1 MFAAVVLT
9 IPLLAQTLPA
19 TMLFDSNTFN
29 SYGFNLAA
37 DGTNLYNATYNII
50 NINKNA
56 DGTEVGDIEYTVYD
70 ENFSITDHFTL
81 KGLYINAIK
90 EENGHEY
97 KYNVSIP
104 YQEYPL
110 GYDIPYIILTKGV
123 FTTDGKWCAIIQEY
137 SGNRETKCFTVYKQD
152 NSKVGEFTLSIVEKY
167 GNKEMLSPHFVF
179 GKPLSGKVY
188 VAEYDEYK
196 KMTVYS
202 FTDQNGLLTPT
213 VLAKTAAAWP
223 NPLPQGSPLT
233 IELGR
238 EASHGTFVT
247 FSDMRGRL
255 VDRIAIGHGETIFTV
270 TPRSLSR
277 GAYIYTVYFG
287 DGEVV
292 AGKLISE

>member
-137 SGNRETKCFTVYKQD
+137 SGNREIRC
-152 NSKVGEFTLSIVEKY
+152 
-167 GNKEMLSPHFVF
+167 
-179 GKPLSGKVY
+179 
-188 VAEYDEYK
+188 
-196 KMTVYS
+196 
-202 FTDQNGLLTPT
+202 
-213 VLAKTAAAWP
+213 
-223 NPLPQGSPLT
+223 
-233 IELGR
+233 
-238 EASHGTFVT
+238 
-247 FSDMRGRL
+247 SD
-255 VDRIAIGHGETIFTV
+255 V
-270 TPRSLSR
+270 
-277 GAYIYTVYFG
+277 
-287 DGEVV
+287 
-292 AGKLISE
+292 